1 MTWAIGWNGAGTRP
15 VFYLNTIKIKP
26 IRLSMCNK
34 SCVEH
39 IKPRFNWWSLLIF
52 SLSGWHDRQST
63 ELYFVESHVQYNF
76 TAWQWTF
83 YVPKMSISLPRSD
96 VKSLWSIYTAFYED
110 SHISKSS
117 ETPSTAQHTCSV
129 CNSEMFYIWC
139 TFTQSDIELN
149 SNNMCLV

>member
-83 YVPKMSISLPRSD
+83 YVPKMSISVPRCD
-96 VKSLWSIYTAFYED
+96 VKTLWSIILHFMKIVTFQNHPRHPAP
-110 SHISKSS
+110 
-117 ETPSTAQHTCSV
+117 PSTLVLSAIPKCFISGAHLHNQ
-129 CNSEMFYIWC
+129 I
-139 TFTQSDIELN
+139 LN
-149 SNNMCLV
+149 WIQIICV